1 LRILL
6 LGSTGRVGT
15 PLLQLL
21 LASGHQVTAFVRDQS
36 RLKFSADTMEVFVGN
51 ALNKED
57 IEMVMPNHDIVLST
71 MGTDGKETL
80 SESMPYIIDAMVANK
95 IGRIITV
102 GTAGILK
109 SRISPEFYRF
119 QSTESRRRSPKSTR
133 AAEDHK
139 AAYEA
144 LANSSLDWTVV
155 CPTYLPDG
163 EALGEYRYEVN
174 YLPINGEKI
183 SVGDTAQFTYR
194 QINSD
199 EFLGCRVGIAY

>member
-15 PLLQLL
+15 QLLQLL
-21 LASGHQVTAFVRDQS
+21 LANGHQVTAFVRDPN
-36 RLKFSADTMEVFVGN
+36 RLKYRVDGMAVYAGN
-51 ALNKED
+51 ALNKVD
-57 IEMVMPNHDIVLST
+57 IEMVMPNHDIVLSA

-80 SESMPYIIDAMVANK
+80 SVSMPYIIDAMVANR
-95 IGRIITV
+95 ISRIISV

-109 SRISPEFYRF
+109 SRISPELYRF

-139 AAYEA
+139 VAYEA
-144 LANSSLDWTVV
+144 LANSSLEWTVV

-163 EALGEYRYEVN
+163 EAVGNYRFEVN
-174 YLPINGEKI
+174 FLPINGEKI
-183 SVGDTAQFTYR
+183 SVGDTAQFTYK
-194 QINSD
+194 QINSE
-199 EFLGCRVGIAY
+199 EFLRCRVGLAY